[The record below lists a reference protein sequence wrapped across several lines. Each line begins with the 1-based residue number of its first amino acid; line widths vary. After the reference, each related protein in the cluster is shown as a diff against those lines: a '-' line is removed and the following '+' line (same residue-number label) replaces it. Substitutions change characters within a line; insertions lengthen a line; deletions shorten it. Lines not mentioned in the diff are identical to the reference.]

1 MEGKCALQA
10 LLQRWPKL
18 QLATE
23 DVRIRWRTRAGF
35 RAIERLPVMNGQQA
49 FSGGGTGKN

>member
-18 QLATE
+18 MLAT
-23 DVRIRWRTRAGF
+23 DDSHIRWRTRAGF
-35 RAIERLPVMNGQQA
+35 RAIEQLPVMNGQ
-49 FSGGGTGKN
+49 